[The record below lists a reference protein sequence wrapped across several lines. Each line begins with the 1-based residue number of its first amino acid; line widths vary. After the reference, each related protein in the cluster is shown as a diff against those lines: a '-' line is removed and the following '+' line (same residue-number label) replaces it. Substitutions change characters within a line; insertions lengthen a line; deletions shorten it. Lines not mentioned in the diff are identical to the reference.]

1 MPDLPAGT
9 VTFLFTDIEGSTV
22 LLRHLG
28 DTHYRQLH
36 ADHHDLLR
44 KSIAAHNGTE
54 VDAQS
59 ESFFVSF
66 PTARSAVNCAIA
78 IQRAVSVHPW
88 LDGATVRVRIGIHT
102 GEAVLTATGYVGMDV
117 HRAARVCVA
126 GYGGQILLSQTTC
139 SLVRHEL
146 PREVTV
152 RDLGEH
158 RLKDLQQPERIFQVV
173 LPDLASEF
181 PPLRSLS
188 AVPNNLPVQLTTFIG
203 REREIAEIKAMV
215 DDKRLLTLT
224 GPGGCGKTRLAL
236 QAAAEMLDQF
246 PNGIWLVELSALADP
261 GLVAGAV
268 AKDLGLRQEPS
279 DMTGALADYL
289 RGRQAM
295 IILDGCEHLLVGC
308 GRLAEVLLTRVPE
321 LRILATSRQGL
332 GVRGEMNYVVPSLSL
347 PVGGPVRNLDQLD
360 GSEAARLFVERILM
374 SRPDFVPTDALA
386 PAIAQVVTRLD
397 GIPLAIELAAARVKV
412 LSVDQIARRLDDRFR
427 LLTGGSRTLARQ
439 QTLESAIDWSYD
451 LLSED
456 EKTLFRRLSVFA
468 GRFSLKAAEMVCA
481 GGGIETAHV
490 IDWLSLLIDKSLVHA
505 EEQAGEM
512 RYRLL
517 ETVREY
523 SRAKLAASG
532 KVEALRDAH
541 LAFFL
546 TVAEEAEPRLR
557 SVHGQVWLE
566 RLDVEHDDIRAAM
579 GWAVSAPGRTH
590 ELLRLA
596 SALWYFWYER
606 GHLTEGRD
614 WLEKALRAHA
624 GAPTVAYARALGA
637 SAYVAWRQ
645 GDLARAAS
653 LSQAGRDVSQALN
666 DRWALALSL
675 LDLGLLARRMD
686 DYVRAAS
693 LHEESL
699 ALFRDLQDSW
709 GIGESLRLLGIA
721 LWYQGDY
728 DRAREVIEE
737 GLRLYRESGDQRGIV
752 DSLHI
757 LGRTTAYSGDVEAG
771 RPLLEESLELYRRM
785 SRPSGLAQTLYV
797 LARVELQGS
806 EHERA
811 KTLLEESLSLFRH
824 IRDDLTIANV
834 LTLMGKV
841 ETRLHED
848 AAAARHFGESLT
860 IRGRLGYQWDKW
872 GIAEYLESVAALGVA
887 RRAYDSA
894 ARLLGRAAAIR
905 SEIRAPLP
913 PIDRTQHERDLDEI
927 RSAIGEQAVRQAWTQ
942 GEGLSTEQAL
952 ALSSTVLALRKS

>member
-1 MPDLPAGT
+1 MGDLPAGT

-22 LLRHLG
+22 LLRRLG
-28 DTHYRQLH
+28 DARYRQLH
-36 ADHHDLLR
+36 ADHHDLVR
-44 KSIAAHNGTE
+44 TAISAHGGTE

-66 PTARSAVNCAIA
+66 PTARSAMNCAIA

-88 LDGATVRVRIGIHT
+88 LDGVTVRVRIGIHT
-102 GEAVLTATGYVGMDV
+102 GEAVLTASGYVGMDV
-117 HRAARVCVA
+117 HRAARVCAA
-126 GYGGQILLSQTTC
+126 GYGGQILLSQTTY

-146 PREVTV
+146 PREVAL

-173 LPDLASEF
+173 LRDLPSEF

-188 AVPNNLPVQLTTFIG
+188 AVPNNLPMQLTTFIG
-203 REREIAEIKAMV
+203 REREIAGIKAMV
-215 DDKRLLTLT
+215 DASRLLTLT

-236 QAAAEMLDQF
+236 QVAADMLDQF
-246 PNGIWLVELSALADP
+246 PDGIWLVELGALTDP
-261 GLVAGAV
+261 GLVAGTV
-268 AKDLGLRQEPS
+268 ARDLGLRQEPS

-289 RGRQAM
+289 RGRRAM

-308 GRLAEVLLTRVPE
+308 ARLAETLLTRVPD

-332 GVRGEMNYVVPSLSL
+332 GVGGEMNHVVPSLSL
-347 PVGGPVRNLDQLD
+347 PNGGPVRTLDQLQR
-360 GSEAARLFVERILM
+360 SEAARLFIERILL

-427 LLTGGSRTLARQ
+427 LLTGGTRARARQ

-451 LLSED
+451 LLSDE

-468 GRFSLKAAEMVCA
+468 GRFSLKTVEAVCA
-481 GGGIETAHV
+481 GGRIGAADL

-505 EEQAGEM
+505 EEHPGEM

-532 KVEALRDAH
+532 ELEALRNAH
-541 LAFFL
+541 LALFL
-546 TVAEEAEPRLR
+546 ALAEEAEPRLR
-557 SVHGQVWLE
+557 GVHGQVWLE
-566 RLDVEHDDIRAAM
+566 RLDVEHDDLRAAM
-579 GWAVSAPGRTH
+579 AWAFSTPGRAD
-590 ELLRLA
+590 ELLRLG

-614 WLEKALRAHA
+614 WLEKGLRGHA
-624 GAPTVAYARALGA
+624 GAPTVAYVRALGA
-637 SAYVAWRQ
+637 AAYIAWRQ
-645 GDLARAAS
+645 GDLARAAI
-653 LSQAGRDVSQALN
+653 LSQAGRDFSQVLN

-675 LDLGLLARRMD
+675 LDLGLLARRKD
-686 DYVRAAS
+686 DYARAAA

-728 DRAREVIEE
+728 ARARDAIQE
-737 GLRLYRESGDQRGIV
+737 GLQLYRGLGDQRGIV

-771 RPLLEESLELYRRM
+771 RPVLEESLELYRRM

-797 LARVELQGS
+797 LARVELQGG

-811 KTLLEESLSLFRH
+811 KTLLEESLAVFRH
-824 IRDDLTIANV
+824 IRDELTIANV

-841 ETRLHED
+841 ETRLGDD

-860 IRGRLGYQWDKW
+860 IRGRLGYQWDKS
-872 GIAEYLESVAALGVA
+872 GIAEYLESVAGLAVA

-894 ARLLGRAAAIR
+894 TRLLGQAAAIR
-905 SEIRAPLP
+905 NEIRAPLL
-913 PIDRTQHERDLDEI
+913 PIDRGQYERDLEEI
-927 RSAIGEQAVRQAWTQ
+927 RSSIGEQAVRQAWTQ

-952 ALSSTVLALRKS
+952 ALSSTVLAPRTS

>member
-9 VTFLFTDIEGSTV
+9 VTFLFTDIEGSTG
-22 LLRHLG
+22 LLRRLG
-28 DTHYRQLH
+28 DTDYRQLH
-36 ADHHDLLR
+36 ADHHDLVR
-44 KSIAAHNGTE
+44 KSIAAHNGSE

-66 PTARSAVNCAIA
+66 PTARGAVNCAIA
-78 IQRAVSVHPW
+78 IQRAVSAHAWP
-88 LDGATVRVRIGIHT
+88 DGTIVRVRIGVHT
-102 GEAVLTATGYVGMDV
+102 GEAIETPTGYVGVDV
-117 HRAARVCVA
+117 HRAARLCGS
-126 GYGGQILLSQTTC
+126 GYGGQILLSQTTY
-139 SLVRHEL
+139 SLVRHDL
-146 PREVTV
+146 TREVTV

-158 RLKDLQQPERIFQVV
+158 RLKDLQHPERIFQVV
-173 LPDLASEF
+173 LPELPSEF

-188 AVPNNLPVQLTTFIG
+188 AVPNNLPLQLTSFIG
-203 REREIAEIKAMV
+203 REREIAEIKRIL
-215 DDKRLLTLT
+215 DDSRLLTLT

-289 RGRQAM
+289 RGRRAM
-295 IILDGCEHLLVGC
+295 IILDGCEHLLAGC
-308 GRLAEVLLTRVPE
+308 ARLAEALLTRITE

-332 GVRGEMNYVVPSLSL
+332 GIRGEMNYVIPSLSL
-347 PVGGPVRNLDQLD
+347 PEDGHVRTLDQLQ
-360 GSEAARLFVERILM
+360 GSEAAHLFLERVLM

-386 PAIAQVVTRLD
+386 PAIAQVVKRLD

-439 QTLESAIDWSYD
+439 KTLESAIDWSYD
-451 LLSED
+451 LLSEE

-468 GRFSLKAAEMVCA
+468 GRFSLKGAEIVCA
-481 GGGIETAHV
+481 GGRIRTADV
-490 IDWLSLLIDKSLVHA
+490 IDWLSLLIDKSLVQA
-505 EEQAGEM
+505 EEQEGEM

-532 KVEALRDAH
+532 ESEALRDAH

-546 TVAEEAEPRLR
+546 SVAEEAEPRLR

-566 RLDVEHDDIRAAM
+566 RLDVEHDDLRAAM
-579 GWAVSAPGRTH
+579 AWAISVPRRTD

-614 WLEKALRAHA
+614 WLDKAVSAHA

-637 SAYVAWRQ
+637 SAYLAWRQ
-645 GDLARAAS
+645 GDLARAAA
-653 LSQAGRDVSQALN
+653 LSQSGRDFSQALN

-675 LDLGLLARRMD
+675 LDLGLLARRQD
-686 DYVRAAS
+686 DYPRAAA

-699 ALFRDLQDSW
+699 ALFRDSGDSW

-721 LWYQGDY
+721 LWLQADY
-728 DRAREVIEE
+728 DRARAVIQE
-737 GLRLYRESGDQRGIV
+737 GLQLYQSLGDQRGIV

-785 SRPSGLAQTLYV
+785 NRPSGLAQTLYV
-797 LARVELQGS
+797 LARVELQGG

-811 KTLLEESLSLFRH
+811 KTLLEESLAVFRH
-824 IRDDLTIANV
+824 IRDDLTISNV

-841 ETRLHED
+841 DTRLRDE

-872 GIAEYLESVAALGVA
+872 GIAEYLESVAGLAVA
-887 RRAYDSA
+887 RRNYGSA
-894 ARLLGRAAAIR
+894 AKLLGQAASIR
-905 SEIRAPLP
+905 SVIRAPLP
-913 PIDRTQHERDLDEI
+913 PIDRGQYERDLQEI
-927 RSAIGEQAVRQAWTQ
+927 RSAIGEQAARQAWTQ

-952 ALSSTVLALRKS
+952 AFSSTVLALRTS